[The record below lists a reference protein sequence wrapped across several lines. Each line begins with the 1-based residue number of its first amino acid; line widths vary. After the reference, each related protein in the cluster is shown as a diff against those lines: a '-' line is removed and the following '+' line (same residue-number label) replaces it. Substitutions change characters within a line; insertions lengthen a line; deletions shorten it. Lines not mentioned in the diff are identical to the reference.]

1 MHLGHLGVGASDVGH
16 IDEDGVCANS
26 LARFTKS
33 ADPTCPRIVSVY
45 AGEEKKE
52 HKWGLY
58 RDKGLNVLREPPF
71 NIGHA
76 LLNSS
81 DMDPVSEPG
90 Q

>member
-1 MHLGHLGVGASDVGH
+1 MLVTSTNSVSVRTYQLGSQNLQT
-16 IDEDGVCANS
+16 
-26 LARFTKS
+26 L
-33 ADPTCPRIVSVY
+33 TCMWIVSVY

-52 HKWGLY
+52 HKWGFY
-58 RDKGLNVLREPPF
+58 RDKGMNVLREPPF